1 MNDELH
7 PGFDEAR
14 GRMAAQAGPIIGH
27 QRAALGAD
35 RLARFTQGHAT
46 VQAMALFL
54 VMSAMTVPQTGY
66 SDEALDAFRQDAR
79 DVRKAA
85 GQWARD
91 CEQLADH
98 WQAQRQEDEDG
109 K

>member
-14 GRMAAQAGPIIGH
+14 QRMIAEAGPIIGH
-27 QRAALGAD
+27 QRAALGAE
-35 RLARFTQGHAT
+35 RFARFTEGHAK

-54 VMSAMTVPQTGY
+54 VMSAMTVPQAGY
-66 SDEALDAFRQDAR
+66 SDEALDSLREDAR

-98 WQAQRQEDEDG
+98 WQAQRQERER
-109 K
+109 

>member
-1 MNDELH
+1 MSELSE
-7 PGFDEAR
+7 GFDEVRRRLIAES
-14 GRMAAQAGPIIGH
+14 GPIIGH

-35 RLARFTQGHAT
+35 RFVRFTEGHAQL
-46 VQAMALFL
+46 QAMAMFL

-66 SDEALDAFRQDAR
+66 TDEALDAFRQDAR

-85 GQWARD
+85 GQWARH

-98 WQAQRQEDEDG
+98 WQAQRQEQER
-109 K
+109 